1 MLLAIDAAT
10 RKTGI
15 ALYDG
20 VEVIHEAVWH
30 SRRFH
35 TVELAPAI
43 HTALQR
49 SGFSIEKVEA
59 VAITIGP
66 GSYTGLRIGAAVAKG
81 LALARKIPIIA
92 VPTFDVLAVAQ
103 PVQDDLQLAVVLEAG
118 RGRLAVGWYRAEQGV
133 WQATGEADLLTP
145 DAFSKKIRKPTLIC
159 GELDENL
166 RKLLGRK
173 RKNAVVASPAESLRR
188 PAYLAEAAWERWK
201 AGQTDDP
208 ADVAPYYLQTGENI
222 PA

>member
-20 VEVIHEAVWH
+20 VEVVHEAVWH

-43 HTALQR
+43 HTALER
-49 SGFSIEKVEA
+49 SGSSVEKIQA

-66 GSYTGLRIGAAVAKG
+66 GSYTGLRIGAALAKG
-81 LALARKIPIIA
+81 LALARKIPLIA
-92 VPTFDVLAVAQ
+92 VPTFEVLAAAQ
-103 PVQDDLQLAVVLEAG
+103 PVRDDMQLAAVLEAG
-118 RGRLAVGWYRAEQGV
+118 RGRLAVGWYQADEGV
-133 WQATGEADLLTP
+133 WRPSGEAELLTP
-145 DAFSKKIRKPTLIC
+145 EAFAKKIRKPTLIC
-159 GELDENL
+159 GELDDDL
-166 RKLLGRK
+166 RKALSRK
-173 RKNAVVASPAESLRR
+173 RKNAVVATPAESLRR
-188 PAYLAEAAWERWK
+188 PGFLAEMAWERWK
-201 AGQTDDP
+201 AGQADDP
-208 ADVAPYYLQTGENI
+208 ADAAPTYLQTGENI